1 MTAKNQRID
10 LLGIATA
17 AGASIR
23 GAGMG
28 PEALRVA
35 GLTEALLDLDRE
47 VVDHGDLRRPQPALG
62 TSPASWRLPEERRAD
77 VLDLAARASDQGLD
91 ILKAGNF
98 PIFIGG
104 DHSIAMGTVSAVARH
119 CATTGKPVFVLWID
133 AHSDFNTPST
143 SPSGNLHGMPLA
155 LLCNE
160 AEFDE
165 TYRGPWLAHIDP
177 RNVTVIGARSIDRQ
191 ERKLL
196 AARGVE
202 TLDMRKID
210 ELGVVA
216 LMRSVIAKV
225 KAVGGHLHVSLDVD
239 AMDPAIARGGGTLVP
254 GGLSYREAH
263 LIMEMLHDSGVVG
276 SLDVVEL
283 NPFLDHGGMSA
294 TLLVDLV
301 ASLFG
306 RAIMGEEPGPVEFVT
321 DSDTLET

>member
-1 MTAKNQRID
+1 MTKSRRID

-17 AGASIR
+17 AGASVR

-28 PEALRVA
+28 PEAMRVA

-62 TSPASWRLPEERRAD
+62 TSPASWRLPEERRND
-77 VLDLAARASDQGLD
+77 VLDLAARASDQGLA
-91 ILKAGNF
+91 ILEAGNF

-119 CATTGKPVFVLWID
+119 CATTAKPVFVLWID
-133 AHSDFNTPST
+133 AHSDFNTPAT
-143 SPSGNLHGMPLA
+143 SPTGNLHGMPLA

-160 AEFDE
+160 AEFDD

-177 RNVTVIGARSIDRQ
+177 RNVTVIGARSIDRD
-191 ERKLL
+191 ERRLL
-196 AARGVE
+196 NARGVE
-202 TLDMRKID
+202 VIDMRKID

-216 LMRSVIAKV
+216 TMRSVIARV
-225 KAVGGHLHVSLDVD
+225 KAANGHLHVSLDVD
-239 AMDPAIARGGGTLVP
+239 AMDPAIAPGGGTLVP

-276 SLDVVEL
+276 SLDIVEL

-306 RAIMGEEPGPVEFVT
+306 RTIMGEESGPMEFVT
-321 DSDTLET
+321 GEDTE